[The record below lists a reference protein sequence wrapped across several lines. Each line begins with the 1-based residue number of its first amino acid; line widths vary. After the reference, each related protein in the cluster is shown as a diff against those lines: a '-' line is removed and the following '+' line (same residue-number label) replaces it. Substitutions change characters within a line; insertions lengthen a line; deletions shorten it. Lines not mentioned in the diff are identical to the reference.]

1 MEKQALY
8 GFVHIRLTWGLVL
21 GMALTSCGL
30 GCGGAA
36 VPLETARVA
45 ACIATEEG
53 IVASLPEGVD
63 CTATPDHEACVE
75 ARGRV
80 ACTRAVCDELK
91 RHVREAE

>member
-1 MEKQALY
+1 MI
-8 GFVHIRLTWGLVL
+8 VHIRLSWALVL
-21 GMALTSCGL
+21 GMFFT
-30 GCGGAA
+30 GCGATQ

-53 IVASLPEGVD
+53 IVASLPDGVD
-63 CTATPDHEACVE
+63 CTATPDHVACVE

-91 RHVREAE
+91 RHVREGE